1 MDKKNVAQL
10 TFGFVLII
18 GIVNLFA
25 DFTYEGGRSINGAFL
40 SSLGASA
47 VAVGFIAG
55 FGELLGYAL
64 RSIAGFFAD
73 KTHKYWIFAF
83 VGYAINMLAVPALA
97 LAGNWPV
104 ACVLIIAE
112 RTGRAIRKP
121 AVEAML
127 SFAGK
132 EMGSGWVFGLNEFLD
147 QFGATLGPLIVA
159 WVLFAKKS
167 YKYGYGILLI
177 SALLCL
183 AMLAAARLFFP
194 KPQDLDKK
202 EAVGLETKGLTNSY
216 WLYLVGG
223 ALIAAGFADFA
234 LIAFHFDKTNNVPM
248 HWIPIFYAAAMAVGG
263 ISSLI
268 FGRLLDKIGPK
279 VMLIAF
285 FLGAFFAPFVF
296 LGKFVLSTIGMIL
309 WGIGLGAQESLLKAM
324 LANVISRDKRSTAFG
339 VFDTGFGI
347 AWFLG
352 SAIMGIL
359 YVKSIAALIIFSVVL
374 QIAALPI
381 FIIAINKQSQQMSQQ
396 KSRKL
401 LTISKKMLKIFFS
414 LIGIGISIGGFLFVV
429 YPRLSIS
436 PGESLDPYEP
446 FSTPFVIKNDGYLP
460 LFNVNYSVTINKM
473 ENINHNLQFEDVKT
487 TVNSI
492 KSIPKLSPNKSTA
505 IFIDKNISVPPKF
518 IKYAEID
525 INVTYKPYIIPY
537 TFTENV
543 RFKMATKTN
552 NEYFW
557 LPYYSGQ

>member
-1 MDKKNVAQL
+1 MNKKNSVQL
-10 TFGFVLII
+10 AFGFVLII

-25 DFTYEGGRSINGAFL
+25 DFTYEGARSINGAFL

-47 VAVGFIAG
+47 VAVGFMAG

-97 LAGNWPV
+97 LAGNWPM
-104 ACVLIIAE
+104 AAVLIVAE

-121 AVEAML
+121 AVETML

-147 QFGATLGPLIVA
+147 QFGATIGPLIVA
-159 WVLFAKKS
+159 WVLFTKNS
-167 YKYGYGILLI
+167 YKYGYGVLLI
-177 SALLCL
+177 SALLCI
-183 AMLAAARLFFP
+183 AMLIAARLFFP

-202 EAVGLETKGLTNSY
+202 EAVGLETKGLTS
-216 WLYLVGG
+216 LTGSILAGG

-248 HWIPIFYAAAMAVGG
+248 HWIPILYALAMAVAG

-279 VMLIAF
+279 VMLVAF

-296 LGKFVLSTIGMIL
+296 LGKFFLIVIGMIL

-324 LANVISRDKRSTAFG
+324 LANVISREKRSTAFG

-352 SAIMGIL
+352 SAVMGIL
-359 YVKSIAALIIFSVVL
+359 YAKSLLALIIFSVVL
-374 QIAALPI
+374 QIAALPV
-381 FIIAINKQSQQMSQQ
+381 FIVAINRQRSVLCDYK
-396 KSRKL
+396 
-401 LTISKKMLKIFFS
+401 
-414 LIGIGISIGGFLFVV
+414 
-429 YPRLSIS
+429 Y
-436 PGESLDPYEP
+436 
-446 FSTPFVIKNDGYLP
+446 KNQ
-460 LFNVNYSVTINKM
+460 T
-473 ENINHNLQFEDVKT
+473 
-487 TVNSI
+487 
-492 KSIPKLSPNKSTA
+492 
-505 IFIDKNISVPPKF
+505 
-518 IKYAEID
+518 
-525 INVTYKPYIIPY
+525 
-537 TFTENV
+537 
-543 RFKMATKTN
+543 
-552 NEYFW
+552 
-557 LPYYSGQ
+557 

>member
-1 MDKKNVAQL
+1 
-10 TFGFVLII
+10 
-18 GIVNLFA
+18 
-25 DFTYEGGRSINGAFL
+25 
-40 SSLGASA
+40 
-47 VAVGFIAG
+47 
-55 FGELLGYAL
+55 
-64 RSIAGFFAD
+64 
-73 KTHKYWIFAF
+73 
-83 VGYAINMLAVPALA
+83 MLAVPALA
-97 LAGNWPV
+97 LAGSWPA

-121 AVEAML
+121 AVETML

-159 WVLFAKKS
+159 WVLFTKNS
-167 YKYGYGILLI
+167 YKYGYGVLLI

-183 AMLAAARLFFP
+183 AMLSAARLFFP

-216 WLYLVGG
+216 WLYWVGG

-234 LIAFHFDKTNNVPM
+234 LIAFHFDKTNNVPT
-248 HWIPIFYAAAMAVGG
+248 HWIPILYAAAMAVGG

-296 LGKFVLSTIGMIL
+296 LGKFVLITIGMIL

-324 LANVISRDKRSTAFG
+324 LANVTSRDKRSTAFG

-359 YVKSIAALIIFSVVL
+359 YVKSIAALIIFSVIL

-381 FIIAINKQSQQMSQQ
+381 FIIAINKQ
-396 KSRKL
+396 K
-401 LTISKKMLKIFFS
+401 
-414 LIGIGISIGGFLFVV
+414 
-429 YPRLSIS
+429 
-436 PGESLDPYEP
+436 
-446 FSTPFVIKNDGYLP
+446 
-460 LFNVNYSVTINKM
+460 
-473 ENINHNLQFEDVKT
+473 
-487 TVNSI
+487 
-492 KSIPKLSPNKSTA
+492 A
-505 IFIDKNISVPPKF
+505 
-518 IKYAEID
+518 
-525 INVTYKPYIIPY
+525 
-537 TFTENV
+537 
-543 RFKMATKTN
+543 
-552 NEYFW
+552 
-557 LPYYSGQ
+557 YSGS

>member
-1 MDKKNVAQL
+1 MKINKNNIAKFA
-10 TFGFVLII
+10 FGFVLLI
-18 GIVNLFA
+18 GTVNLFA

-55 FGELLGYAL
+55 FGELVGYAL

-97 LAGNWPV
+97 LSGSWPM
-104 ACVLIIAE
+104 AAVLIIAE

-121 AVEAML
+121 AVETML

-132 EMGSGWVFGLNEFLD
+132 EMGIGWVFGLNEFMD
-147 QFGATLGPLIVA
+147 QFGATIGPLIVA
-159 WVLFAKKS
+159 WVLFTKNS
-167 YKYGYGILLI
+167 YKYGYGVLLI
-177 SALLCL
+177 SALLCIT
-183 AMLAAARLFFP
+183 MLVVARLFFP

-202 EAVGLETKGLTNSY
+202 EAVGLETKGLTGPY
-216 WLYLVGG
+216 WLYLLAG

-248 HWIPIFYAAAMAVGG
+248 HWIPILYAVAMAVAG

-279 VMLIAF
+279 VMLVAF

-296 LGKFVLSTIGMIL
+296 LGKFLLIFIGMVL

-324 LANVISRDKRSTAFG
+324 LANMVSKDRRSTAFG

-359 YVKSIAALIIFSVVL
+359 YVKSMAALIIFSVVL

-381 FIIAINKQSQQMSQQ
+381 FISA
-396 KSRKL
+396 
-401 LTISKKMLKIFFS
+401 ISKLKA
-414 LIGIGISIGGFLFVV
+414 
-429 YPRLSIS
+429 S
-436 PGESLDPYEP
+436 PDY
-446 FSTPFVIKNDGYLP
+446 N
-460 LFNVNYSVTINKM
+460 
-473 ENINHNLQFEDVKT
+473 
-487 TVNSI
+487 
-492 KSIPKLSPNKSTA
+492 
-505 IFIDKNISVPPKF
+505 
-518 IKYAEID
+518 
-525 INVTYKPYIIPY
+525 
-537 TFTENV
+537 
-543 RFKMATKTN
+543 
-552 NEYFW
+552 
-557 LPYYSGQ
+557 

>member
-1 MDKKNVAQL
+1 MNKKNIAQL
-10 TFGFVLII
+10 AFGFVLII

-55 FGELLGYAL
+55 FGELIGYAL
-64 RSIAGFFAD
+64 RSVAGFFAD

-104 ACVLIIAE
+104 AAVLIVAE

-121 AVEAML
+121 AVETML

-159 WVLFAKKS
+159 WVLFTKNS

-177 SALLCL
+177 SALLCM
-183 AMLAAARLFFP
+183 AMLVTVRLFFP

-202 EAVGLETKGLTNSY
+202 EAAGLETKGLTNIY
-216 WLYLVGG
+216 WLYLSGG

-234 LIAFHFDKTNNVPM
+234 LIAFHFDKTNSVSM
-248 HWIPIFYAAAMAVGG
+248 HWIPILYALAMAAAG

-279 VMLIAF
+279 VMLTAF

-296 LGKFVLSTIGMIL
+296 LGKFILITIGMIL

-324 LANVISRDKRSTAFG
+324 LANVVSRDKRSTAFG

-374 QIAALPI
+374 QVAALPI
-381 FIIAINKQSQQMSQQ
+381 FVVAINK
-396 KSRKL
+396 
-401 LTISKKMLKIFFS
+401 T
-414 LIGIGISIGGFLFVV
+414 
-429 YPRLSIS
+429 
-436 PGESLDPYEP
+436 
-446 FSTPFVIKNDGYLP
+446 
-460 LFNVNYSVTINKM
+460 
-473 ENINHNLQFEDVKT
+473 
-487 TVNSI
+487 
-492 KSIPKLSPNKSTA
+492 
-505 IFIDKNISVPPKF
+505 KNIFNSV
-518 IKYAEID
+518 E
-525 INVTYKPYIIPY
+525 
-537 TFTENV
+537 
-543 RFKMATKTN
+543 
-552 NEYFW
+552 
-557 LPYYSGQ
+557 